1 MFLLYASHSWQAL
14 ESLRGRPECVDT
26 QQAAPHSRQ
35 DRADSSS
42 EDRS

>member
-1 MFLLYASHSWQAL
+1 MFLLYACHNSQAL
-14 ESLRGRPECVDT
+14 ENLRGRPECVDT